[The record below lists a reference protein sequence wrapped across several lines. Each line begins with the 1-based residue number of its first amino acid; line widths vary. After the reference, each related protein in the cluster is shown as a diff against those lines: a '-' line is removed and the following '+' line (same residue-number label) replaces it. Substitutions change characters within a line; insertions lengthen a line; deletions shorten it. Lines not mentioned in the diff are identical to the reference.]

1 MLDLLD
7 LLHPDLEY
15 MLGDHWKKTGRLT
28 VRMSEATGLTGILT
42 RYQGDHCVVN
52 SGEGLTAIDF
62 DGGDVAM
69 AGAIGRSEGQREK
82 RCEQRKQRMSE
93 RMAVDD
99 PWVSAVSQRSH
110 PRTNDDRN
118 HRLTVKKK
126 LAKGIRSLAG
136 WCKGVRQKK
145 TETCRKIV
153 GGSRKAYQELGR
165 FAKGIGKFARN
176 MLGDRRKKTRRLAVR
191 MPEAAG
197 LTGVHRPYPGIWV
210 LSAVDTSMTDR
221 EIVYPC
227 ILDPDEGG
235 QASSSLAVS
244 TRWISIAKLL

>member
-1 MLDLLD
+1 MHRVDAVRNS
-7 LLHPDLEY
+7 
-15 MLGDHWKKTGRLT
+15 LG
-28 VRMSEATGLTGILT
+28 VRQE
-42 RYQGDHCVVN
+42 
-52 SGEGLTAIDF
+52 
-62 DGGDVAM
+62 
-69 AGAIGRSEGQREK
+69 
-82 RCEQRKQRMSE
+82 
-93 RMAVDD
+93 
-99 PWVSAVSQRSH
+99 
-110 PRTNDDRN
+110 
-118 HRLTVKKK
+118 

-165 FAKGIGKFARN
+165 RFAKGIGKFARN

-191 MPEAAG
+191 MSEAAG
-197 LTGVHRPYPGIWV
+197 LTGVNRPYPGIWV
-210 LSAVDTSMTDR
+210 LSTVDTSMTDR